1 VERLR
6 LDERVAIS
14 FATHLTWADG
24 VPSPPRPLPS
34 SASRAAKGPY
44 TPAAAPGSWQSNTR
58 ELAERWAR
66 PLTSFGGSG
75 GGVDGR
81 AVDFA
86 GKINVSI
93 CQARSI
99 SMSARVHELSA
110 VVSLASRKLG
120 RHHVSF
126 WEAISWIALCWS
138 CRLGLQKSGDGSHC
152 HA

>member
-1 VERLR
+1 MERLR

-34 SASRAAKGPY
+34 SASRAAKGPS
-44 TPAAAPGSWQSNTR
+44 AAAGAPSSWQSNTR

-66 PLTSFGGSG
+66 PLTSFGGGG
-75 GGVDGR
+75 GGVDGQ

-93 CQARSI
+93 CQTRSF
-99 SMSARVHELSA
+99 SELVGPRA
-110 VVSLASRKLG
+110 
-120 RHHVSF
+120 
-126 WEAISWIALCWS
+126 
-138 CRLGLQKSGDGSHC
+138 
-152 HA
+152 